1 MAKFWKAAVLLLV
14 IVLLL
19 QDVETRRPK
28 PGGGKPGKPKK
39 PKKIEKDPNRGPP
52 NRACVSELIRAKAQI
67 RNLTQENERLR
78 MRLMDAPTA
87 SMRGGEV
94 EATIDNRPGGTIAR
108 TENWAMRLRGG
119 MAPNRGRVEL
129 KVEGGNWGIIC
140 DDEWDKLAADVVC
153 RQLGYKNGAKMAT
166 KNSRFGDGRR
176 DFILDDVTCTGNERT
191 LMECSHRG
199 WWESDCDR
207 NEVAG
212 VVCLL
217 NDVAMSLSHRECY
230 VEQGETYRGTASTTL
245 SGRTCISWSEATNMR
260 YSTMRYPDGEFGL
273 GDHNYCRNPDGD
285 KQPWCYVNMEQGFD
299 YCEIPKCD
307 VECYTEDGATYRGK
321 EDTDKDGNDCIW
333 WDDEKPGMHINVYS
347 YPNGK
352 GGIGVHNYCRNPN
365 GAREPWCYVKPSR
378 SSPVLASACGIPS
391 CDATGTDGTDGTDC
405 FSTED
410 GGRSY
415 RGTVSETADGVQ
427 CQRWDVQTPHEHQ
440 NTPEF
445 NPDKGLE
452 GNYCRNPSPEGASL
466 FKPWCYTTD
475 PQQRWAY
482 CSAEECDETTEEV
495 VCPEG
500 QFKCQSTSNCFPN
513 EFQCD
518 GDTDCEDGTDEAECG
533 GFLGE
538 YRIYRNAAL
547 VLEEDEYLAGYTNV
561 DPETCMQICSETT
574 DFVCKAFDY
583 NKQKRECDLT
593 HKNQLTTGGL
603 LSGLGYENVDHY
615 ERVDQSTQDCSE
627 LPGGPF
633 TQCPNGKC
641 IPESFQC
648 DGDNDCGDFSDE
660 ENCENAAPFEVRLRG
675 GEREGQGRVE
685 VKYMGEWGAVCDDSW
700 DLKDA
705 DVVCK
710 QLGYPLGAEKVHG
723 DSTFGG
729 SIILVHIHAQK
740 CERSGEGP
748 RWFLVRRQYVS
759 QYTCHMH
766 IQNCEGS
773 REGPRRLDVRRK
785 SAGFSVG
792 RGGLHGPGVYSGGL
806 RTRTVGEHDCSPTE
820 AAGVT
825 CKVQEGCLA
834 SEYTCADEKEC
845 IPHSYVCDG
854 DLDCADESDE
864 KQCECYKGKGINY
877 QGRHH
882 TTELG
887 EECLYWNATLDRNY
901 NTREYPGGEYRLG
914 PHNYCRNPDRD
925 DRPWCY
931 IEGPDPEGPGEPEGP
946 EPEDP
951 VNPVPP
957 QPSDGTC
964 GVKSEITDTAPLS
977 GPVMF
982 ERIVG
987 GSTALKGEY
996 PWQAESCSGKY
1007 LDSPRVSRIM
1017 LYPETC
1023 SGTVTVSPRSTRTVF
1038 NQALK
1043 GEYPWQNHAQVRH
1056 CSGWSMFNQNRAL
1069 KGEYPWQVALH
1080 VKGRGHHCGG
1090 TLIDPCWVVTAAHC
1104 MEFYDSSYTVVL
1116 GEHNNRVDEGSEQRF
1131 DLDESFSHQLYDDES
1146 TDNDIALLKLR
1157 RKNGR
1162 CAQTNQFVTLACLPE
1177 SAEQFPDGH
1186 ECHISGWGN
1195 TDSSR
1200 PNYPAT
1206 LMKAKVPLL
1215 PISTCRRSYGD
1226 KLTDQM
1232 FCAGFMRGGVDTC
1245 QGDSG
1250 GPLVCEKGG
1259 KWTLWGVTSWGYGC
1273 AEANFPGV
1281 YTRVSEYTN
1290 WINNIMRNNP

>member
-1 MAKFWKAAVLLLV
+1 M
-14 IVLLL
+14 
-19 QDVETRRPK
+19 T
-28 PGGGKPGKPKK
+28 
-39 PKKIEKDPNRGPP
+39 
-52 NRACVSELIRAKAQI
+52 ELIRAKAQI

-321 EDTDKDGNDCIW
+321 EDTDKNGNDCLW

-482 CSAEECDETTEEV
+482 CSVEECDETTEEV

-710 QLGYPLGAEKVHG
+710 QLGYPLGAEKVHSG
-723 DSTFGG
+723 STFGG
-729 SIILVHIHAQK
+729 S
-740 CERSGEGP
+740 
-748 RWFLVRRQYVS
+748 
-759 QYTCHMH
+759 
-766 IQNCEGS
+766 
-773 REGPRRLDVRRK
+773 RLDFLLDEVDCT
-785 SAGFSVG
+785 
-792 RGGLHGPGVYSGGL
+792 GPESTLEDCGHKPW
-806 RTRTVGEHDCSPTE
+806 GEHDCSPTE

-931 IEGPDPEGPGEPEGP
+931 IEVDEDGRNWRSCEIPKCTDLPAEGPDPEGPGEPEGP

-951 VNPVPP
+951 VDPVPP
-957 QPSDGTC
+957 QPSGGTC
-964 GVKSEITDTAPLS
+964 GVKTEITDSAPLS

-987 GSTALKGEY
+987 GST
-996 PWQAESCSGKY
+996 
-1007 LDSPRVSRIM
+1007 
-1017 LYPETC
+1017 
-1023 SGTVTVSPRSTRTVF
+1023 
-1038 NQALK
+1038 
-1043 GEYPWQNHAQVRH
+1043 
-1056 CSGWSMFNQNRAL
+1056 AL

-1104 MEFYDSSYTVVL
+1104 MEYYDSSYTVVL

-1157 RKNGR
+1157 RKNGM

-1186 ECHISGWGN
+1186 ECYISGWGN

-1250 GPLVCEKGG
+1250 GPLVCEKSG

>member
-1 MAKFWKAAVLLLV
+1 M
-14 IVLLL
+14 
-19 QDVETRRPK
+19 
-28 PGGGKPGKPKK
+28 
-39 PKKIEKDPNRGPP
+39 
-52 NRACVSELIRAKAQI
+52 SELSRARALI

-78 MRLMDAPTA
+78 MRLMDAPAA
-87 SMRGGEV
+87 SHMRGGEL
-94 EATIDNRPGGTIAR
+94 EADIDNRPGGTVAR

-153 RQLGYKNGAKMAT
+153 RQLGYRNGAKMAT

-176 DFILDDVTCTGNERT
+176 DFILDDVTCTGSEAT
-191 LMECSHRG
+191 LTDCEHRG
-199 WWESDCDR
+199 WWEHDCDR

-212 VVCLL
+212 VVCLV
-217 NDVAMSLSHRECY
+217 NEVAMELSHRECY

-245 SGRTCISWSEATNMR
+245 SGRTCINWSEATNMR

-273 GDHNYCRNPDGD
+273 GDHNYCRNPDQD
-285 KQPWCYVNMEQGFD
+285 RQPWCYVNMEQGFD

-307 VECYTEDGATYRGK
+307 VECFTEDGATYRG
-321 EDTDKDGNDCIW
+321 EQSVDRDGSDCLW
-333 WDDEKPGMHINVYS
+333 WDDERPGMDINVYS

-352 GGIGVHNYCRNPN
+352 GGIGEHNFCRNPN
-365 GAREPWCYVKPSR
+365 GALGPWCYVKPTR
-378 SSPVLASACGIPS
+378 DSPVVASACGIPS
-391 CDATGTDGTDGTDC
+391 CDSTGPDGSDC
-405 FSTED
+405 YNTED

-415 RGTVSETADGVQ
+415 RGTVKDTADGME
-427 CQRWDVQTPHEHQ
+427 CQRWDEQTPHEHQ
-440 NTPEF
+440 NTPEIK
-445 NPDKGLE
+445 PDAGLE
-452 GNYCRNPSPEGASL
+452 KNYCRNPSPDGAQL
-466 FKPWCYTTD
+466 FRPWCYTTD

-482 CSAEECDETTEEV
+482 CNVQECEGTTEEAE
-495 VCPEG
+495 CPEG
-500 QFKCQSTSNCFPN
+500 QFKCKSTSNCFPN

-518 GDTDCEDGTDEAECG
+518 GDNDCEDGTDEEECG

-538 YRIYRNAAL
+538 YRIYRKAAL

-641 IPESFQC
+641 IPEAFQC

-700 DLKDA
+700 GMKDA

-710 QLGYPLGAEKVHG
+710 QLGYPLGAQEVHG
-723 DSTFGG
+723 GSSFGG
-729 SIILVHIHAQK
+729 S
-740 CERSGEGP
+740 
-748 RWFLVRRQYVS
+748 
-759 QYTCHMH
+759 
-766 IQNCEGS
+766 
-773 REGPRRLDVRRK
+773 RLD
-785 SAGFSVG
+785 FLLDELDCT
-792 RGGLHGPGVYSGGL
+792 GLESTLEDCGHEPWGQ
-806 RTRTVGEHDCSPTE
+806 HDCSPTE

-834 SEYTCADEKEC
+834 DEYTCADEEQC
-845 IPHSYVCDG
+845 IPHAYVCDG
-854 DLDCADESDE
+854 DLDCGDESDE
-864 KQCECYKGKGINY
+864 KQCDCYKGKGVNY

-882 TTELG
+882 TTVLG
-887 EECLYWNATLDRNY
+887 EPCLYWNATLDRNY
-901 NTREYPGGEYRLG
+901 NTRDYPGGEYRLG

-925 DRPWCY
+925 EKPWCY
-931 IEGPDPEGPGEPEGP
+931 IEVDEDGRNWRSCDISKCTDLPDPEPEEPDQPEEPEP
-946 EPEDP
+946 VDP
-951 VNPVPP
+951 VPVDPVPGG
-957 QPSDGTC
+957 SGGSC
-964 GVKSEITDTAPLS
+964 GVKPEVPASAPAT

-996 PWQAESCSGKY
+996 PWQ
-1007 LDSPRVSRIM
+1007 
-1017 LYPETC
+1017 
-1023 SGTVTVSPRSTRTVF
+1023 
-1038 NQALK
+1038 
-1043 GEYPWQNHAQVRH
+1043 
-1056 CSGWSMFNQNRAL
+1056 
-1069 KGEYPWQVALH
+1069 VALR

-1104 MEFYDSSYTVVL
+1104 MEFYDSSYSVVL
-1116 GEHNNRVDEGSEQRF
+1116 GEHNNRVDEGTEQRF
-1131 DLDESFSHQLYDDES
+1131 DVERSWSHPLYDADS

-1157 RKNGR
+1157 RQNGR
-1162 CAQTNQFVTLACLPE
+1162 CAETNQFVTLACLPD

-1186 ECHISGWGN
+1186 VCHISGWGN
-1195 TDSSR
+1195 TDPDR
-1200 PNYPAT
+1200 PNNPAT

-1215 PISTCRRSYGD
+1215 PEATCRRGYGD
-1226 KLTDQM
+1226 KLTNQM
-1232 FCAGFMRGGVDTC
+1232 FCAGYMRGGVDTC

-1250 GPLVCEKGG
+1250 GPLVCESGG

-1273 AEANFPGV
+1273 AQPNFPGI
-1281 YTRVSEYTN
+1281 YARVSEYTN
-1290 WINNIMRNNP
+1290 WINNLMRNNA